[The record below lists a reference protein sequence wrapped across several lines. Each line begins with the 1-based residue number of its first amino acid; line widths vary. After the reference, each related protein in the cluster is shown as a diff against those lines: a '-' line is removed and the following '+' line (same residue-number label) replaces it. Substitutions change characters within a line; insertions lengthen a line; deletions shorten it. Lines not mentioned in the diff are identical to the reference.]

1 MCFAAFVETMEDAGS
16 KIRVWPAENL
26 MSKVA
31 ILLAFLIAG
40 LPLDSRAQSPAPQH
54 PAANTAPVNV
64 VLADGTPV
72 KLRLGSANASNA
84 VRVGENLELEVTE
97 DVRVADVVVIARGS
111 VASAEVTNLRSGVS
125 NGRGGW
131 IDINLESVALSDGQ
145 RVPIRASKEKPVHG
159 DQTTIVSSSGQD
171 ASITQGTDLTTFI
184 NGNQPLDLTRLR
196 AASGPTTQVKVT
208 STPPNAEITV
218 DGRLAGSTPYTLHVT
233 AGDHIVVLRMVG
245 FQPWQRKLHVA
256 AEPMTVDIPLLKQD
270 GTEAMPT
277 SKPAEPSLGDIARA
291 ARVRKPQPANPP
303 ASEPNGQGSSNNQTG
318 QRDPMEPPATPKQ

>member
-1 MCFAAFVETMEDAGS
+1 
-16 KIRVWPAENL
+16 
-26 MSKVA
+26 MSKTA
-31 ILLAFLIAG
+31 ILLTLLIAG
-40 LPLDSRAQSPAPQH
+40 LPLNSQAQSPASQH

-84 VRVGENLELEVTE
+84 VRVGENLELEVVE
-97 DVRVADVVVIARGS
+97 DVRVADVVVIAKGS
-111 VASAEVTNLRSGVS
+111 VASAEITNLRSGVS

-131 IDINLESVALSDGQ
+131 IDINLESVALADGQ
-145 RVPIRASKEKPVHG
+145 RVPIRASKEKPVRG
-159 DQTTIVSSSGQD
+159 DQTTVVSSSGQD
-171 ASITQGTDLTTFI
+171 ASITQGTDLATFI

-196 AASGPTTQVKVT
+196 AASGPTTEIKVT

-233 AGDHIVVLRMVG
+233 AGDHVVVLRMVG

-256 AEPMTVDIPLLKQD
+256 AEPMAIDIPLSKQD
-270 GTEAMPT
+270 GTEAMPA

-291 ARVRKPQPANPP
+291 ARARKPQPANPP
-303 ASEPNGQGSSNNQTG
+303 ASEQGSSNNQTG
-318 QRDPMEPPATPKQ
+318 QRDPMEPPAAPKQ